1 MLNLTITCGSLVV
14 ERTCFTYSLRKITTI
29 KKGTTKRDKEN
40 TMIVMILNL

>member
-14 ERTCFTYSLRKITTI
+14 ERTCFSYSLRKITI